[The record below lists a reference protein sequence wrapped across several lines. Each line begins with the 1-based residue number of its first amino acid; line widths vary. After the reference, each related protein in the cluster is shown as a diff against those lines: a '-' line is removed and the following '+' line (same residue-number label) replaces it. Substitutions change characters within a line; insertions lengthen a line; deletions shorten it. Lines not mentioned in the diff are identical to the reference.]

1 MAAKVKLYCELMR
14 GRLNDLSFEQKRE
27 VLDALQAQ
35 FTLDKDGELR
45 IVLVLP
51 SVSETG
57 ESYTTCDMRRG
68 IHGAK
73 SYTGKRHAQSDSPP
87 E

>member
-1 MAAKVKLYCELMR
+1 MAAKIKLYCELMR
-14 GRLNDLSFEQKRE
+14 DRLNDLTFEQKRE

-35 FTLDKDGELR
+35 FTLDKEGEGALR

-57 ESYTTCDMRRG
+57 ETYTTL
-68 IHGAK
+68 
-73 SYTGKRHAQSDSPP
+73 RHASA
-87 E
+87 